1 MDKSDID
8 FSRGD
13 KDIVFIHTE
22 IDTEEISEAEEPEE
36 KLELEMEKKGLE
48 WRNAQLI
55 GLFQDEFSLILQDD
69 AKIQLDGETLYP
81 K

>member
-13 KDIVFIHTE
+13 KDIVFIHTK

-36 KLELEMEKKGLE
+36 KLELETEKKGLE
-48 WRNAQLI
+48 WSNARLI